1 LNLET
6 VSIVVGTRPQIIKSQ
21 PVINELK
28 KHGFSIELVNTG
40 QHYDFEL
47 SKKIFTDLK
56 ILKPSVNLGIGSG
69 SQLEQISKI
78 ITKLEKYFKKKK
90 PHLVIVP
97 GDTSS
102 AVAAALAT
110 SKCGITLA
118 HLEAGAR
125 SNQFYMSEE
134 INRRMIDHAS
144 NILFAPTRNCLQNLK
159 NELVFGRSYYVGD
172 TMFDLFLR
180 NKEKYKFNS
189 TKNEGVKILVTIHR
203 AENIDHE
210 KKLKKICSIIN
221 KLAKNYE
228 LVFPIHPH
236 TRKKIKEF
244 GLKID
249 AKLIK
254 PLGYLDLMKNL
265 GNSSMVITDSGGL
278 QKEAY
283 WMGKPC
289 ITLRES
295 TEWIETIEENANF
308 LFPLSK
314 PFPFNKIEK
323 ILKSKFKPKNSLYG
337 NGNASK
343 RIVRILMS

>member
-1 LNLET
+1 
-6 VSIVVGTRPQIIKSQ
+6 
-21 PVINELK
+21 
-28 KHGFSIELVNTG
+28 
-40 QHYDFEL
+40 
-47 SKKIFTDLK
+47 
-56 ILKPSVNLGIGSG
+56 
-69 SQLEQISKI
+69 
-78 ITKLEKYFKKKK
+78 
-90 PHLVIVP
+90 
-97 GDTSS
+97 
-102 AVAAALAT
+102 
-110 SKCGITLA
+110 
-118 HLEAGAR
+118 
-125 SNQFYMSEE
+125 M
-134 INRRMIDHAS
+134 
-144 NILFAPTRNCLQNLK
+144 
-159 NELVFGRSYYVGD
+159 
-172 TMFDLFLR
+172 
-180 NKEKYKFNS
+180 
-189 TKNEGVKILVTIHR
+189 
-203 AENIDHE
+203 
-210 KKLKKICSIIN
+210 KKICSIIN

-249 AKLIK
+249 AKLIE
-254 PLGYLDLMKNL
+254 PVGYLNLMKNL

>member
-1 LNLET
+1 MKINI
-6 VSIVVGTRPQIIKSQ
+6 SIIVGTRPQIIKIQ
-21 PVINELK
+21 PLIEELK
-28 KHGFSIELVNTG
+28 KEGFKAQIVNTG
-40 QHYDFEL
+40 QHYDYEL
-47 SKKIFTDLK
+47 SKKFFKELHMPN
-56 ILKPSVNLGIGSG
+56 PSVNLGVGKG
-69 SQLEQISKI
+69 TRLEQISKI
-78 ITKLEKYFKKKK
+78 ILRIENYFKKKR
-90 PHLVIVP
+90 PDLVIVP
-97 GDTSS
+97 GDTTS

-110 SKCGITLA
+110 TKCGIKLA

-125 SNQFYMSEE
+125 SNQFFMSEE
-134 INRRMIDHAS
+134 RNRRIIDHCS
-144 NILFAPTRNCLQNLK
+144 DLLLAPTKNCLKNLK
-159 NELVFGRSYYVGD
+159 NESVFGRAYFVGD

-180 NKEKYKFNS
+180 NKEKYNLNG
-189 TKNEGVKILVTIHR
+189 TKNERTKILVTIHR

-210 KKLKKICSIIN
+210 KNLKKICSIIN

-236 TRKKIKEF
+236 TRKKIKEY

-249 AKLIK
+249 VKLIE
-254 PLGYLDLMKNL
+254 PVGYLDLMKKL

-323 ILKSKFKPKNSLYG
+323 ILKLKFKPKNSLYG